1 MPPVWVRVKV
11 PPWGMNTGTDC
22 VCGSA
27 KPEGNV
33 FVEITWTVPL
43 ASTAPLIFNVT
54 VSDPDSAATSTSSA
68 RVFAVDGDE
77 RVCSVPGVAVWVPDA
92 SMITRNHA
100 RTPENPNRWPLLRC
114 PRR

>member
-1 MPPVWVRVKV
+1 
-11 PPWGMNTGTDC
+11 
-22 VCGSA
+22 
-27 KPEGNV
+27 
-33 FVEITWTVPL
+33 
-43 ASTAPLIFNVT
+43 
-54 VSDPDSAATSTSSA
+54 
-68 RVFAVDGDE
+68 VDGDE